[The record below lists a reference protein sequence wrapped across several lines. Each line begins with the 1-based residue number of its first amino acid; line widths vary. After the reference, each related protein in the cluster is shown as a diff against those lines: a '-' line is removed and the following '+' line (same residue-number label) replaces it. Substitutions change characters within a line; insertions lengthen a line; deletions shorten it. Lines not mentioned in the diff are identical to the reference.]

1 MANVSL
7 DEKVNIYKSWILNIR
22 SAGFT
27 RKLMCSLDF
36 TYTSHRTSRPHT
48 LAGSGRRTSAQ
59 FLKTRF
65 TNCILTGLLSDGRQ
79 LESILYTYNSHFRTD
94 RSKTARRQHLEDELS
109 NVQKRY
115 SVSDARI
122 VYDGKDVKESRT
134 FVREYDDMVRDFL
147 EFHKETLQSQ
157 EVIFFSDNGSAFKNA
172 NGSVIEQIGYANHV
186 FYPACVHQYLSPNDN
201 KLHGAAKSKWHGMP
215 ISFDDDVESSIA
227 LMKSLDDVPQDAIR
241 SWWVS
246 NFFLSSGIVRDDRVR
261 RAIFDAESKW
271 SGLHEA
277 CIHEYESWF
286 AQEERLAEEQE
297 GTPKRDNA
305 GLDGPYWSKK

>member
-1 MANVSL
+1 MESTNSAAEQDSAAAKRLSGIGFEAREVAARMYASMRRAGIDVQDARAHVQAAIPNVSDRTL
-7 DEKVNIYKSWILNIR
+7 RRWV
-22 SAGFT
+22 
-27 RKLMCSLDF
+27 
-36 TYTSHRTSRPHT
+36 SHIDT
-48 LAGSGRRTSAQ
+48 
-59 FLKTRF
+59 K
-65 TNCILTGLLSDGRQ
+65 
-79 LESILYTYNSHFRTD
+79 
-94 RSKTARRQHLEDELS
+94 
-109 NVQKRY
+109 
-115 SVSDARI
+115 
-122 VYDGKDVKESRT
+122 
-134 FVREYDDMVRDFL
+134 YDDMVHDFL

-172 NGSVIEQIGYANHV
+172 NGSVIEQMGYANHV

-286 AQEERLAEEQE
+286 AHEERLAEQQE

>member
-1 MANVSL
+1 M
-7 DEKVNIYKSWILNIR
+7 
-22 SAGFT
+22 
-27 RKLMCSLDF
+27 
-36 TYTSHRTSRPHT
+36 
-48 LAGSGRRTSAQ
+48 
-59 FLKTRF
+59 
-65 TNCILTGLLSDGRQ
+65 
-79 LESILYTYNSHFRTD
+79 
-94 RSKTARRQHLEDELS
+94 
-109 NVQKRY
+109 
-115 SVSDARI
+115 SDARI

-134 FVREYDDMVRDFL
+134 FVREYDDMVCDFVEL
-147 EFHKETLQSQ
+147 HKETLQSQ

-172 NGSVIEQIGYANHV
+172 NGSVIEQMGYANHV

-201 KLHGAAKSKWHGMP
+201 KLHGAAKSKWHEMP

-227 LMKSLDDVPQDAIR
+227 LMKSLDDVPQDATR

-271 SGLHEA
+271 SGLYEA

-286 AQEERLAEEQE
+286 AHEERLGEEQE
-297 GTPKRDNA
+297 GTPKRVNA